1 MEADTMGMQYV
12 RDAGYDPRE
21 CVAFMGKLQ
30 DLEQKEGASFT
41 LMSTHP
47 KASDRIANMQTWIA
61 GNFNA
66 ATYAGS
72 GGAIVK
78 PDSGYAD
85 TWDGADDGSADAYTD
100 DVPTTALLLIRN
112 RLTSQNTSETWRR
125 FSTITMKMDSGHT
138 FSTTKIC
145 PGRPLRRWLNTPG
158 KTRKAPIHTT
168 L

>member
-1 MEADTMGMQYV
+1 MKAAMNRRTPKRFAPLSEQCWCLSIV
-12 RDAGYDPRE
+12 SPRD

-30 DLEQKEGASFT
+30 DLEQKDGASFT

-85 TWDGADDGSADAYTD
+85 TWDGAAYAVD
-100 DVPTTALLLIRN
+100 FAVGYFR
-112 RLTSQNTSETWRR
+112 S
-125 FSTITMKMDSGHT
+125 
-138 FSTTKIC
+138 
-145 PGRPLRRWLNTPG
+145 
-158 KTRKAPIHTT
+158 
-168 L
+168 